1 MKNERIII
9 DFKSDEGNGYIKG
22 VQEELSKR
30 FEYNDAYVHIKINN
44 DNLVPSIEMKEQ
56 FDLFINNKYGV
67 PTKGQLDIIK
77 KFMKWSDKQYGVET
91 NKVQPDTCN
100 CGKYSI
106 ERCVEARC
114 ITQVDEIVRSV
125 TINR

>member
-9 DFKSDEGNGYIKG
+9 DFKSDEGNGYIKSI
-22 VQEELSKR
+22 QEELSKR
-30 FEYNDAYVHIKINN
+30 FENDDAYVHIKINN
-44 DNLVPSIEMKEQ
+44 DNLVPSIKMKEQ

-77 KFMKWSDKQYGVET
+77 KFMKWSDKQNGVET
-91 NKVQPDTCN
+91 NKMQPNICN
-100 CGKYSI
+100 CGKHSI

-114 ITQVDEIVRSV
+114 IV
-125 TINR
+125 N